1 MPYFSSIER
10 LGLPAGLGHSREAGW
25 QEGWQQG
32 RQEGFLEA
40 LKSMVL
46 ETVAIRF
53 GSVPEDL
60 IHTVNS
66 ITTRDTLRGLH
77 RQAITVPNLDAFEE
91 ALWLAKGGG

>member
-1 MPYFSSIER
+1 MAYFSTIER
-10 LGLPAGLGHSREAGW
+10 LGLQPGLDHSREAGW

-53 GSVPEDL
+53 GSVSEDL

-77 RQAITVPNLDAFEE
+77 RQAITVTSLEAFEE